1 MQFRD
6 PRIQEFLNHLRAERG
21 LSANTISAYQNDLD
35 QLLFFLREQFD
46 ISVPVHWDRI
56 SRDEV
61 NAYSLK
67 LQQNE
72 YLSTTIARKIASV
85 RAFLRFL
92 TEEGLMQK
100 SPAET
105 IKSPRPRRTLP
116 DILSLDEVLNIL
128 TAIDINNRPEGFRDR
143 AMLETTYAAGLRVSE
158 VVGPQGLHT
167 MSLNSESGTIKC
179 IGKGSKERIVPLYP
193 DIVNRLLHYTK
204 NIRPILRKRSKNM
217 RMTTS
222 NTSLFLNSKGET
234 MTRQGF
240 WLILKKYAQLAGVN
254 TKVSPHILRH
264 TFATHL
270 LNGGASLRHV
280 QELLGH
286 ASITATLIYTHL
298 TDKQLLS
305 VYNQSHPRA

>member
-1 MQFRD
+1 
-6 PRIQEFLNHLRAERG
+6 
-21 LSANTISAYQNDLD
+21 
-35 QLLFFLREQFD
+35 
-46 ISVPVHWDRI
+46 
-56 SRDEV
+56 
-61 NAYSLK
+61 
-67 LQQNE
+67 
-72 YLSTTIARKIASV
+72 
-85 RAFLRFL
+85 
-92 TEEGLMQK
+92 
-100 SPAET
+100 
-105 IKSPRPRRTLP
+105 
-116 DILSLDEVLNIL
+116 
-128 TAIDINNRPEGFRDR
+128 
-143 AMLETTYAAGLRVSE
+143 
-158 VVGPQGLHT
+158 
-167 MSLNSESGTIKC
+167 
-179 IGKGSKERIVPLYP
+179 
-193 DIVNRLLHYTK
+193 
-204 NIRPILRKRSKNM
+204 M